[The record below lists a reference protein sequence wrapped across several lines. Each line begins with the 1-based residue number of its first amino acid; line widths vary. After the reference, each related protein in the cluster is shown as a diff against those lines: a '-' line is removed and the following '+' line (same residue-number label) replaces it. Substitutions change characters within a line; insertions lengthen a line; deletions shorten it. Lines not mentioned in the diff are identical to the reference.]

1 MQTTGIGAA
10 RYGIAGGLA
19 ACLLFL
25 PACSSFIT
33 NMAVNSLAAVL
44 AEGEAVFRS
53 DDDLG
58 LVEGALSN
66 NLKLMET
73 LLETSP
79 ENQEVLLS
87 AAKGFLL
94 YAYGFVEP
102 DLFELDFTQFDEK
115 QAVRRRAA
123 RLYRRAT
130 DYGLRGLEVDY
141 PGIAERLR
149 RDPEAAVMELEV
161 EDAGLALWTGT
172 ALGARIGM
180 ETHNP
185 EATADLSVMGALLL
199 RSRELDDSVDG
210 GVAYDYLSI
219 YETARIGG
227 SLDQAREYYE
237 HALQLGPER
246 RPVLWSTWAETGS
259 VANGDR
265 AEFATLLQQTL
276 DFDIDSE
283 PEGRLLNRVAKE
295 RAAWLLANVDDYF
308 FDEMQDHR

>member
-1 MQTTGIGAA
+1 METTGIGAA

-25 PACSSFIT
+25 PTCSSFIT

-58 LVEGALSN
+58 LVEGALAN

-102 DLFELDFTQFDEK
+102 DLFELDFTQFEER
-115 QAVRRRAA
+115 QAVRRRAG

-141 PGIAERLR
+141 PRIAERLR

-180 ETHNP
+180 ETDNP
-185 EATADLSVMGALLL
+185 EATADLSVMGALLH
-199 RSRELDDSVDG
+199 RSRDLDDSVDG

-227 SLDQAREYYE
+227 SLDKAREYYE

-265 AEFATLLQQTL
+265 EEFETLLQQTL

>member
-1 MQTTGIGAA
+1 MKTTGIGAA

-53 DDDLG
+53 DDDLR

-102 DLFELDFTQFDEK
+102 DLFELDFTQFEER
-115 QAVRRRAA
+115 QAVRRRAG

-130 DYGLRGLEVDY
+130 DFGLRGLEVDY
-141 PGIAERLR
+141 PGITERLR

-180 ETHNP
+180 ETDNP
-185 EATADLSVMGALLL
+185 EATADLSVMGALLH
-199 RSRELDDSVDG
+199 RSRELDDSVDA

-227 SLDQAREYYE
+227 SLDKAREYYE

-265 AEFATLLQQTL
+265 EEFETLLQQTL

>member
-1 MQTTGIGAA
+1 MRNRETGATGYAA
-10 RYGIAGGLA
+10 GLA
-19 ACLLFL
+19 AATLLFL

-33 NMAVNSLAAVL
+33 NMAVNSLAGVL

-58 LVEGALSN
+58 LVEGALAN

-79 ENQEVLLS
+79 ENQQVLLS

-115 QAVRRRAA
+115 QVVRRRAG

-141 PGIAERLR
+141 PGISGRLR

-180 ETHNP
+180 ETDNP
-185 EATADLSVMGALLL
+185 EATADLSVMGELLH
-199 RSRELDDSVDG
+199 RSRGLDDSVDA
-210 GVAYDYLSI
+210 GVVYDYLSI

-237 HALQLGPER
+237 HALELGPDR

-265 AEFATLLQQTL
+265 EEFETLLQQTL

-283 PEGRLLNRVAKE
+283 PEGRLLNRVAQK